1 MEASVRVSDMSV
13 ERSSLPVSDKPR
25 GRGQRG
31 FTLVEL
37 LVVMVILGLMA
48 LFVAPQAIKFLGGA
62 KTDSAEI
69 QVTQLA
75 TVLDL
80 YRLEVGRYPS
90 DGEGLEALIE
100 RPTDAANWNGP
111 YVRKAESLIDPWGR
125 AYIYRRP
132 GRRSEYDLYSL
143 GADGQE
149 GGSGEDRDVTSW

>member
-1 MEASVRVSDMSV
+1 MEALVKVSDMSV
-13 ERSSLPVSDKPR
+13 EKVSRPVSSRPR

-62 KTDSAEI
+62 KTDSAGI
-69 QVTQLA
+69 QITQLS

-80 YRLEVGRYPS
+80 YRLEVGRYPNE
-90 DGEGLEALIE
+90 GEGLQALIE
-100 RPTDAANWNGP
+100 RPIEAANWNGP
-111 YVRKAESLIDPWGR
+111 YVKKAESLVDPWGR
-125 AYIYRRP
+125 PYIYRYP
-132 GRRSEYDLYSL
+132 GKSGEYDLYSL

-149 GGSGEDRDVTSW
+149 GGSGEDQDVTSW

>member
-1 MEASVRVSDMSV
+1 MEASVKVSDMSV
-13 ERSSLPVSDKPR
+13 EPVSRPMPRKRR

-31 FTLVEL
+31 FTLIEL

-69 QVTQLA
+69 QVSQIS

-90 DGEGLEALIE
+90 DGEGLDALIE

-111 YVRKAESLIDPWGR
+111 YVKKAESLIDPWGR
-125 AYIYRRP
+125 PYIYRYP
-132 GRRSEYDLYSL
+132 GKSGDFDLYSL

-149 GGSGEDRDVTSW
+149 GGTGEDQDVTSW